1 MHITNLL
8 VSACAA
14 LALSAT
20 AATSHASEKN
30 SKPFLPV
37 GFANISVS
45 GELNSRVL
53 RNMSRLEEER
63 YRPDRVFLTEQQS
76 GYWPG
81 DTEGRTIL
89 GLVMDAQASGR
100 EPKYL
105 DEIIHRI
112 PSHLNE
118 RGYFG
123 TIHKDSLDEQQLS
136 GNGWVLRGLCEYY
149 RWKKDAAVLP
159 VIKSISENL
168 FLDGSELMKEYPIN
182 PEERTETGGG
192 ASGSVGETI
201 GRWRLSTDVGCVF
214 IGMDGLIQA
223 YEVTGNKKLLPVI
236 DGLIN
241 LFLKV
246 DLIKIKAQTHA
257 TLTALRGLIRYADIT
272 GDKRYI
278 DEAEKRWAY
287 YKQYG
292 MTENYA
298 NYNWFRRYDTWTEPC
313 AIVDSYIVAAQ
324 LWQHTGKAGYRDD
337 AELIY
342 YNALCHGQR
351 DNGGF
356 GTDKCPGRGFGHPY
370 VAVSDYEAYWC
381 CTMRGGEGL
390 GRAVEYTAFAR
401 GNEVALPF
409 YRNARI
415 TVPVNKKASFSLEE
429 ATNYPFSNRVDIR
442 ITAAPRRE
450 MSLSLA
456 HAEWMEDFS
465 VKLNG
470 KDVET
475 VTAYGMAVLKRR
487 FSAGDRIEIAFALN
501 PRTVKTQNK
510 ENTAS
515 ENFKIICGPLLLAAP
530 DACEHNIPRAAGF
543 EPLGGRM
550 YRIAGSSTVV
560 SPLYHLMEQR
570 VSGNAQPP
578 YARRVIF

>member
-1 MHITNLL
+1 MHITNLF

-30 SKPFLPV
+30 SKLFRPI

-53 RNMSRLEEER
+53 RNMTRLEDDR

-100 EPKYL
+100 EPKFL
-105 DEIIHRI
+105 DEIIRRI
-112 PSHLNE
+112 PSHLNG

-149 RWKKDAAVLP
+149 RWKKDTAVLP

-168 FLDGSELMKEYPIN
+168 FLDGSELMKKYPIN

-272 GDKRYI
+272 GDKRFI
-278 DEAEKRWAY
+278 DEAEKRWTY

-292 MTENYA
+292 MTESYA

-342 YNALCHGQR
+342 YNAICHGQR

-356 GTDKCPGRGFGHPY
+356 GTDKCPGRGFGHKY

-415 TVPVNKKASFSLEE
+415 TASVSKKESFVLEE
-429 ATNYPFSNRVDIR
+429 DTNYPFNGKVNIR

-450 MSLSLA
+450 MSLALA
-456 HAEWMEDFS
+456 RSEWMEDFS

-475 VTAYGMAVLKRR
+475 VAADGMAVLKRR
-487 FSAGDRIEIAFALN
+487 FSAGDRIEIVFALN

-515 ENFKIICGPLLLAAP
+515 ENFKILCGPLLLAAP
-530 DACEHNIPRAAGF
+530 DACENGIPRAAGF
-543 EPLGGRM
+543 EPLGARM
-550 YRIAGSSTVV
+550 YRIAGSGTVV

-570 VSGNAQPP
+570 VNSNTQPP